1 MQGVIP
7 GFNAPLIRENLRIPM
22 RMAMPNDEAQ
32 RPEFVTEGDVTS
44 PGADANGVGWDLE
57 GTVQRD
63 PDRSERV
70 LCALTFAGNG
80 EDSRDWG
87 YLRPG
92 DVEVVLLDEEYDAVK
107 GFDYVNLW
115 MAGAGEPTRFDYDR
129 VVMATNLDAIGVFV
143 LLCKAKDKI

>member
-22 RMAMPNDEAQ
+22 RMAMPNEETQ
-32 RPEFVTEGDVTS
+32 RPEFVTEGEVLT
-44 PGADANGVGWDLE
+44 PGADADGVGWDP
-57 GTVQRD
+57 GAPVVSTAAT
-63 PDRSERV
+63 SARV

-92 DVEVVLLDEEYDAVK
+92 DVEVVLLDEEYAVVK
-107 GFDYVNLW
+107 GFDYLNIW

-129 VVMATNLDAIGVFV
+129 VVMATHLDAIGVFV